1 VEITESAQQECARI
15 HQETMG
21 NLSQLL
27 EHADI
32 GLSAQLDALRTMR
45 QQLGAGYIAP
55 GPDAYS
61 QGGYPPNGYGES

>member
-1 VEITESAQQECARI
+1 
-15 HQETMG
+15 MG
-21 NLSQLL
+21 TLSQLL

-45 QQLGAGYIAP
+45 QQLGAGYIDP
-55 GPDAYS
+55 GQDDYS